1 MSAADAAMDP
11 GTARGAPPPRRP
23 LGPRLAR
30 ILAHV
35 LAWSV
40 LALLGAVLAVRFG
53 VDTPWGRQVVER
65 ALDGTKVG
73 RLGHLRISGLHG
85 DVLADFSVDRLALDD
100 GHGVWTEARNVSMR
114 WDWQALFARRF
125 HAQAIAAR
133 QLTLIRRPV
142 LGPSSAPSGPSPVSV
157 AIDRLNARVEMLP
170 AFSDQRGVYD
180 LSGGFTVGRNSWAKG
195 AVAALSVLHPGD
207 HLKAVFDVEGDK
219 RFAVDAD
226 ASEARGGALAG
237 SLGLAADQPFRLVAQ
252 AQGSVNAG
260 RFKLLTEVGQSRPL
274 DAAGA
279 WTPQGGSATG
289 VLQLAASRLL
299 AGYVHRLGPE
309 VRFDVSGAKAADRFF
324 AFTLNAASENAKLIA
339 RGEADVGKR
348 AMGPQGVDLDLSVN
362 DSNRI
367 LSWPKLGASHFTGK
381 LAGQFSGAGAH
392 WGIAGKGEIRQGE
405 LMGFSLARLD
415 GPFQLDVARGQTS
428 LKITAQGD
436 GGAGRGLL
444 AAMLGARPQ
453 ARAEIDWLPDNK
465 MLMRSLM
472 VQAPGLKVTGEGD
485 HSLFG
490 GLSFRGDA
498 AISNLTAAHAGAHG
512 LVKASWS
519 AHQDSGHEE
528 GGKPWTIAFD
538 AKGEAFAAGLGD
550 LDRLMGQTPRLQAKA
565 DYKNGVFKVSQS
577 LLDGY
582 AGSLGSVGDIGPDGA
597 LKLALDWKASGPF
610 EFGPIEVAGAAKGG
624 GSLSGTVG
632 DPRADLK
639 ADFTEI
645 DLPYMPLQNAHLD
658 LSFMRGPNDTNGRI
672 ALAGASPYGPA
683 KGAAAFRFLAGGIDL
698 DGIAVD
704 GGGLSAAGDLALRKG
719 EASSGDLTL
728 ALGPGAFLSQG
739 HADGR
744 LLITD
749 SAAGARANLS
759 LQATNAALKSGGLA
773 VKTLNLHADGPLTRL
788 PYEVSAEGVTTT
800 GPWKVAGAG
809 VASQIGS
816 DNAFTFQGGG
826 RVRRADFKTLAPA
839 ELRFGDHGM
848 AAKAQISLGGGSAN
862 IDWRDIDGALNAKAN
877 LTNVSLGL
885 LDQDFVGRFDA
896 DLDLSG
902 KGKALGGTLKAK
914 LEGAGGRDLKG
925 AQPLNGQVD
934 AALTSTSLTVD
945 ASLGSADGLRSNVH
959 VLLPAETSAAPFRV
973 ALVRNKPMSGHF
985 DINGELKPIWDLAM
999 GSERS
1004 VSGKVTAQGE
1014 LRGTLSDP
1022 GAVGTLA
1029 LDGGKFTD
1037 AETGLKLQDVT
1048 LRAALD
1054 DYAVDVSQVSGADG
1068 HGGQVSGSGRI
1079 SLFREGDSTF
1089 RLNLKAFRLIDNK
1102 LGSASASGQA
1112 TLDRAADGKVRIVG
1126 ALNID
1131 RADIAANPP
1140 IPSGVVPMDVIEIN
1154 QPVDLSSAVRG
1165 PAPREAPI
1173 ALDVSLK
1180 ANRGVFVK
1188 GRGLDVELS
1197 LDAHV
1202 GGTTNNPVL
1211 TGAAHVVRGDYD
1223 FAGKRFQFDNRGVVY
1238 LGSTAEAIRLDLTA
1252 TRDDPALTAVIRI
1265 TGTAAR
1271 PKIALTSTPV
1281 LPTDEVLSQVLF
1293 GSSASQLTSGEA
1305 AQLASALSALAT
1317 GGGFDVIGGLRN
1329 FARLDRLAFGSDA
1342 YGAATVA
1349 GGKYLTDNVYLEVG
1363 GGGREGATA
1372 SIEWRVKKTLSFI
1385 SRVTRQGDT
1394 RLSVRWRRDY

>member
-1 MSAADAAMDP
+1 MSAADAAMTP
-11 GTARGAPPPRRP
+11 PEPPLGAAPPPPRRP
-23 LGPRLAR
+23 LGPRIARLA
-30 ILAHV
+30 ANA
-35 LAWSV
+35 LAWAV
-40 LALLGAVLAVRFG
+40 LVFLGAFLAVRFG
-53 VDTPWGRQVVER
+53 VETPWGRDAVLQAV
-65 ALDGTKVG
+65 DGAKVG
-73 RLGHLRISGLHG
+73 RLGHLRLSGLHG
-85 DVLADFSVDRLALDD
+85 DVFEDFSVDRLAIDD
-100 GHGVWTEARNVSMR
+100 GHGAWVEARGVSLR
-114 WDWQALFARRF
+114 WTWQDLFARRF
-125 HAQAIAAR
+125 HAKTLAAR
-133 QLTLIRRPV
+133 QLTLIRRPA
-142 LGPSSAPSGPSPVSV
+142 LSPQTAPSGPSPVSV
-157 AIDRLNARVEMLP
+157 AIDKLNARVEMLP
-170 AFSDQRGVYD
+170 AFSDQRGLYD
-180 LSGGFTVGRNSWAKG
+180 LSGGFTVGRRSDAKG
-195 AVAALSVLHPGD
+195 TVTALSLLHPGD
-207 HLKAVFDVEGDK
+207 HLKAVFDVDGTR
-219 RFAVDAD
+219 RFSVDAD

-237 SLGLAADQPFRLVAQ
+237 SLGLDATQPFHLVAQ
-252 AQGSVNAG
+252 AKGTVNAG
-260 RFKLLTEVGQSRPL
+260 QFKLLTEVGQGRPL
-274 DAAGA
+274 DASGA

-289 VLQLAASRLL
+289 VLQLAASHLL
-299 AGYVHRLGPE
+299 TGYVHRLGPE
-309 VRFDVSGAKAADRFF
+309 VRFDVSGARGADRFF
-324 AFTLNAASENAKLIA
+324 GFTLNATAENARLSA
-339 RGEADVGKR
+339 HGEADVGKR
-348 AMGPQGVDLDLSVN
+348 TMGPQGVDLDLSVV

-367 LSWPKLGASHFTGK
+367 LSWPKLGGSHFTGK
-381 LAGQFSGAGAH
+381 LTGAGGH

-415 GPFQLDVARGQTS
+415 GPFQLDVAKGQTS

-453 ARAEIDWLPDNK
+453 AQAEIDWLPGNR
-465 MLMRSLM
+465 MLMRKLM
-472 VQAPGLKVTGEGD
+472 VQAPGLKVTGDGD

-490 GLSFRGDA
+490 GLSFKGQA

-512 LVKASWS
+512 LVNASWS

-528 GGKPWTIAFD
+528 GGKPWVITFD
-538 AKGEAFAAGLGD
+538 AKGQNFAGGLGD
-550 LDRLMGQTPRLQAKA
+550 LDRLLGQTPRLQAKA
-565 DYKNGVFKVSQS
+565 AYKEGVFKVSQS

-582 AGSLGSVGDIGPDGA
+582 AGSLGAVGDIGPDAA

-610 EFGPIEVAGAAKGG
+610 EFGPIEIAGAAKGG
-624 GSLSGTVG
+624 GALTGTMG

-658 LSFMRGPNDTNGRI
+658 LTFMRGPNDTNGRF

-683 KGAAAFRFLAGGIDL
+683 KGAAAFRFLTGGVDL
-698 DGIAVD
+698 SEIAVD
-704 GGGLSAAGDLALRKG
+704 GGGLSASGSLALRRG

-749 SAAGARANLS
+749 AAGGARANLS
-759 LQATNAALKSGGLA
+759 MQATNAALKSGGMA
-773 VKTLNLHADGPLTRL
+773 VRSLNLRADGPLAHL
-788 PYEVSAEGVTTT
+788 PYEVAADGVTTT
-800 GPWKVAGAG
+800 GPWKINGSG

-816 DNAFTFQGGG
+816 DNAFTFQGSG

-839 ELRFGDHGM
+839 ELRFGDRGM
-848 AAKAQISLGGGSAN
+848 AAKAQVSLGGGSAN
-862 IDWRDIDGALNAKAN
+862 IDWHDIDGTLSAKAN
-877 LTNVSLGL
+877 LSNVSLGL

-902 KGKALGGTLKAK
+902 RGKALGGTLKAK

-925 AQPLNGQVD
+925 AQPLSGQVD

-945 ASLGSADGLRSNVH
+945 ASLGSADGLRANTH
-959 VLLPAETSAAPFRV
+959 VVLPAETSAAPFRI
-973 ALVRNKPMSGHF
+973 ALVRNKPMSGRF

-1014 LRGTLSDP
+1014 LRGTLHDP

-1037 AETGLKLQDVT
+1037 SETGLKLQDVT
-1048 LRAALD
+1048 LRAALN

-1068 HGGQVSGSGRI
+1068 HGGQASGSGRI
-1079 SLFREGDSTF
+1079 SLFREGDSSF

-1102 LGSASASGQA
+1102 LGSAMASGQA

-1126 ALNID
+1126 SLGID

-1154 QPVDLSSAVRG
+1154 QPVDLSTVVRG
-1165 PAPREAPI
+1165 APPREAPI
-1173 ALDVSLK
+1173 ALDVTLK

-1202 GGTTNNPVL
+1202 GGTTNAPLL

-1223 FAGKRFQFDNRGVVY
+1223 FAGKRFQFDNRGVVT
-1238 LGSTAEAIRLDLTA
+1238 LASTAEGIRLDLTA

-1265 TGTAAR
+1265 TGTAAKPR
-1271 PKIALTSTPV
+1271 IALTSTPV

-1293 GSSASQLTSGEA
+1293 GSSASQLSSGEA
-1305 AQLASALSALAT
+1305 AQLASALSTLAS

-1349 GGKYLTDNVYLEVG
+1349 GGKYLTDNVYLEIG

-1372 SIEWRVKKTLSFI
+1372 SIEWRVKKTLSFV
-1385 SRVTRQGDT
+1385 SRLTKQGDT
-1394 RLSVRWRRDY
+1394 RLSIRWRKDY